1 VALVLDTNAL
11 SALVEG
17 DVRLDRIITGEHRL
31 AIPVIVLGE
40 YLFGIRHSRNRA
52 RYEQWLRE
60 RLGLFMILNADTE
73 TARAYA
79 DIRSELRSG
88 GKPIPM
94 NDLWIAAIAR
104 QYDTPLITRDAH
116 FAVVQGLRL
125 LSW

>member
-1 VALVLDTNAL
+1 MALALDTNAL

-17 DVRLDRIITGEHRL
+17 DVALDRIITGENRL

-40 YLFGIRHSRNRA
+40 YLFGVRHSRNRA
-52 RYEQWLRE
+52 RYQQWLRE
-60 RLGLFMILNADTE
+60 RLGLFLVLNVDSE
-73 TARAYA
+73 TTRAYA

-104 QYDTPLITRDAH
+104 QYDIPLITRDAH
-116 FAVVQGLRL
+116 FGVVQGLRL

>member
-1 VALVLDTNAL
+1 VPLVLDTNAL
-11 SALVEG
+11 LALVEG
-17 DVRLDRIITGEHRL
+17 DVALDRVITGENRL
-31 AIPVIVLGE
+31 AIPAIVLGE

-60 RLGLFMILNADTE
+60 RLALFMVLNADSE

-88 GKPIPM
+88 GKRIPM
-94 NDLWIAAIAR
+94 NDHWVAAIAR
-104 QYDTPLITRDAH
+104 QYDIPLITRDPH
-116 FAVVQGLRL
+116 FGAVQGLRL